1 MGGDTQYEFC
11 DPVELFRKQYFEA
24 CDLLIQELDD
34 RFEQKEMMQPVLSME
49 PFLLKSAI
57 GEKHLD
63 ELEELTVSV
72 FKDAS

>member
-1 MGGDTQYEFC
+1 
-11 DPVELFRKQYFEA
+11 
-24 CDLLIQELDD
+24 
-34 RFEQKEMMQPVLSME
+34 MQPVLSME